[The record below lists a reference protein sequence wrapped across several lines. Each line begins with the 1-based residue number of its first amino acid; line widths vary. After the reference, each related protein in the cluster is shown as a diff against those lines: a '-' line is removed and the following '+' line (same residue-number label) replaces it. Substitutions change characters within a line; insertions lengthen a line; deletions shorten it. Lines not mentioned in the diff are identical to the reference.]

1 MGGPRPRRVS
11 QSIAD
16 SNVCNAM
23 GKMLNQSR
31 CFSALAAVLVVVGF
45 VISAQAGSDWAKD
58 WRKLGSTT
66 VSFSSDRD
74 EIRCAGKGFV
84 RQIVVEV
91 RKTAVNFDD
100 MNVHLVNGTVLDVP
114 LRAVVRAG
122 ERSRVIDLP
131 GEARLINKIVFRY
144 RSVGGGSKGRAEVV
158 VWGNKP

>member
-1 MGGPRPRRVS
+1 MNTKHCHPRFLLTL
-11 QSIAD
+11 AL
-16 SNVCNAM
+16 M
-23 GKMLNQSR
+23 
-31 CFSALAAVLVVVGF
+31 LAALCLAH
-45 VISAQAGSDWAKD
+45 SAMANSDRAKDRRDDWAKD
-58 WRKLGSTT
+58 WRKLGSAT
-66 VSFSSDRD
+66 VTFSKDRD

-84 RQIVVEV
+84 RKIVVEV

-131 GEARLINKIVFRY
+131 GEARLIKKIVFRY

>member
-1 MGGPRPRRVS
+1 MNAK
-11 QSIAD
+11 QSNTPFLLKLA
-16 SNVCNAM
+16 VM
-23 GKMLNQSR
+23 
-31 CFSALAAVLVVVGF
+31 LAAMCLVF
-45 VISAQAGSDWAKD
+45 PAPAGSDWAKD
-58 WRKLGSTT
+58 WRKLGSAT
-66 VSFSSDRD
+66 VTFSKDRD

-131 GEARLINKIVFRY
+131 GEARLIKKIVFRY
-144 RSVGGGSKGRAEVV
+144 RSVGGGDKGRAQVV